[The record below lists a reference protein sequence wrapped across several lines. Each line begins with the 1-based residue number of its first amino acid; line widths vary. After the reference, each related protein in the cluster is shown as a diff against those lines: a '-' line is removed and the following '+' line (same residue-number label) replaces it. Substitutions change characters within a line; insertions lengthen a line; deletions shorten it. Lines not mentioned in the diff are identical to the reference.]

1 MFATAVAQ
9 LAVPRPVAQD
19 RAEESRRLPIGNRD
33 RCGLTVRPD
42 FNGGVGVPGG
52 QRLSA
57 GQRDPGIVGVGVPV
71 HRTAQVLGG
80 QPGPVDHR
88 LQVLAPAG
96 GDVPPAVPALTVGFD
111 HRGVGQQGTVD
122 VARRAAEPTQRA
134 EPPEV
139 GDRR

>member
-88 LQVLAPAG
+88 
-96 GDVPPAVPALTVGFD
+96 
-111 HRGVGQQGTVD
+111 GVGQQGTVD